1 MNLLLTVGSFIGV
14 TILILSMFMYFVRPI
29 CPTHFRQ
36 FTDNSVQIE
45 GHPSFPNMKAF
56 EQWWESSEFK
66 GCPMPV
72 PVEKEREGEGEF
84 EVPFTTTPINKADDY
99 EFSRIFGYE
108 RGDRMIVPRQDYN
121 LILTQRSFDW
131 PDKPLSSDERQEKAK
146 YLGIV
151 EGFDA
156 TGEFVQRYGEKKVE
170 SDCHINREDREIAEM
185 VANTYKSDADY
196 EPVVTRLG
204 ANHWE
209 VAELKPRRKMDS
221 DESNADT
228 IVDPN
233 NQSVDIHYKYY
244 DTDVDQ
250 KNLIDP
256 YFPSGNAAW
265 TSAANGVPGPIPG
278 MERMF
283 APTFDHKD
291 WIVGEQKRV

>member
-1 MNLLLTVGSFIGV
+1 
-14 TILILSMFMYFVRPI
+14 
-29 CPTHFRQ
+29 
-36 FTDNSVQIE
+36 
-45 GHPSFPNMKAF
+45 MKAL
-56 EQWWESSEFK
+56 EQWWKTSEFK
-66 GCPMPV
+66 GCPLPTPV
-72 PVEKEREGEGEF
+72 GSDEGEGEG
-84 EVPFTTTPINKADDY
+84 ETSGPFATTPINKADDY

-108 RGDRMIVPRQDYN
+108 RGDHMIVPRQNFN
-121 LILTQRSFDW
+121 LILNHRSFDW
-131 PDKPLSSDERQEKAK
+131 PDKPLTSDERQEKAK
-146 YLGIV
+146 YMGLV

-170 SDCHINREDREIAEM
+170 SDCNIGREDREIAEM
-185 VANTYKSDADY
+185 VANTYKSDTEY

-209 VAELKPRRKMDS
+209 VAELRPRRKMMSS
-221 DESNADT
+221 DVEEAGANT
-228 IVDPN
+228 VVDPN
-233 NQSVDIHYKYY
+233 NQSVDVHYKYY

-256 YFPSGNAAW
+256 YFPSGNAEW
-265 TSAANGVPGPIPG
+265 TPAKNGEPGPIPG